1 MLREEKKNRI
11 IKNAQNWREWGK
23 SGRLKKKTGQWI
35 ENNKYIYINLTTAII
50 VLIINTLN
58 N

>member
-23 SGRLKKKTGQWI
+23 SGRLKKKKGQWI
-35 ENNKYIYINLTTAII
+35 ENNKYIYQSNYS
-50 VLIINTLN
+50 N
-58 N
+58 NCVNYQHSK